1 MPNLDKTGPQGVSP
15 MTGRGMGPCGG
26 GTAYGRGAGRGFG
39 RGRGFCRWFG
49 FGSRQLTKTEEAV
62 DTKSYIEDLKA
73 ELSEAEKYLK
83 DLEGKK

>member
-1 MPNLDKTGPQGVSP
+1 MPKYDGTGPQGQGA

-26 GTAYGRGAGRGFG
+26 GMARGLG

-49 FGSRQLTKTEEAV
+49 FSNRQPTKTEEATT
-62 DTKSYIEDLKA
+62 TKSYIEDLKA

-83 DLEGKK
+83 DVEGKK